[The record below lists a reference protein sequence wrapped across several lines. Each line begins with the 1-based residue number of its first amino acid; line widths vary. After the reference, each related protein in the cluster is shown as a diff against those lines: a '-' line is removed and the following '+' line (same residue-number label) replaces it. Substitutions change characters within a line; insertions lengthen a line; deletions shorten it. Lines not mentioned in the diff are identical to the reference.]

1 MSGTV
6 HVEVQGG
13 LGILTLDRPRALNA
27 LDRGMVRTVSAAL
40 RRWRDDD
47 GIRAVLIKAVPG
59 RAFCAGG
66 DIVGVIGAAKVEG
79 AVAAAP
85 FFFDEYRMNWRIGNL
100 GKPYIALLDGITMGG
115 GVGISVHGSHRIA
128 TENTLLAMPET
139 GIGFFPDVGGS
150 HFLPRLPAHAGL
162 YLGLTGARVDGA
174 TATRLGI
181 ASHFVP
187 AASLPAL
194 EAALIDGDD
203 IDAALARFADEP
215 VPGGL
220 NAAAID
226 RLFDV
231 SSLEALLV
239 GLARDDGAFA
249 RETLGTLRQKSP
261 LSVAVTFEEL
271 RRGAGLDLAGCLA
284 MEYRMV
290 HRFLEGHDFPEGV
303 RALLVDRD
311 KQPRWQ
317 HQTIEAVDKKE
328 VAACFAPLEGG
339 DLEFDW
345 QPRGEDE

>member
-6 HVEVQGG
+6 HVEVEGG

-27 LDRGMVRTVSAAL
+27 LDRGMVRTVTAAL

-47 GIRAVLIKAVPG
+47 DVRAVLIKAVPG

-66 DIVGVIGAAKVEG
+66 DIVGVVGAAKTEG
-79 AVAAAP
+79 AAAAAP
-85 FFFDEYRMNWRIGNL
+85 FFFDEYRMNWRIGDL

-181 ASHFVP
+181 ATHFVP
-187 AASLPAL
+187 AASLQAL
-194 EAALIDGDD
+194 EAALVDGEAIDD
-203 IDAALARFADEP
+203 ALARFADEP

-220 NAAAID
+220 DAAAID

-231 SSLEALLV
+231 SSLDDLLA
-239 GLARDDGAFA
+239 GLEGDDCAFTS
-249 RETLGTLRQKSP
+249 ETLETLRQKSP
-261 LSVAVTFEEL
+261 LSVAVTFEQL

-311 KQPRWQ
+311 KQPRWL
-317 HQTIEAVDKKE
+317 HASIRAVGAEE